1 MPLNSRL
8 CRSPTPEIKP
18 SRQTHARFSLPP
30 NLQSRFPFPNFP
42 SSPPPRSPIFS
53 ISSPMAALNLP
64 PLAPAEIYTL
74 PQRANDRVFT
84 FKIFFFCFLF
94 GFDRLNFD
102 NWIYFLLIVIF
113 GLILRWSGCSRSV
126 WLVVSEFF
134 VVIL

>member
-18 SRQTHARFSLPP
+18 SRLTHSRFSLPR

-42 SSPPPRSPIFS
+42 SSPIPPSLIFS

-74 PQRANDRVFT
+74 PQRANDRA
-84 FKIFFFCFLF
+84 
-94 GFDRLNFD
+94 
-102 NWIYFLLIVIF
+102 
-113 GLILRWSGCSRSV
+113 RS
-126 WLVVSEFF
+126 F
-134 VVIL
+134 